1 MLKCVYELL
10 NVHKLLISEFYGIWI
25 MAGSVTIQFFLL
37 VAKRGT
43 ATYMKK
49 CDPEMFFLIDQFN
62 KNILEKQHKL
72 HTTFSF
78 MIWVTWL
85 FNMFGLKESF
95 WTVSCYFTSALQC
108 QLSLCALYCISV
120 VLAAWQKSFCS
131 LAFSGF
137 LTGSDHIPDC
147 RFKGHVT
154 PAPISQI
161 VTHTEIAMI
170 GVYSIS
176 VNL

>member
-1 MLKCVYELL
+1 
-10 NVHKLLISEFYGIWI
+10 
-25 MAGSVTIQFFLL
+25 MAGSVTIQFLL
-37 VAKRGT
+37 VVKWGT
-43 ATYMKK
+43 ATNMKK
-49 CDPEMFFLIDQFN
+49 CDPETFFLIDHYN
-62 KNILEKQHKL
+62 KNILEEQHKL

-78 MIWVTWL
+78 MIWVTWH
-85 FNMFGLKESF
+85 FNIFGLQSF
-95 WTVSCYFTSALQC
+95 WTVSCYLTSALQC

-154 PAPISQI
+154 PTPISQI
-161 VTHTEIAMI
+161 VTHTEMAMI
-170 GVYSIS
+170 GVYGIS
-176 VNL
+176 LNL